1 MFFLDSE
8 NVGMGENDPPRKN
21 IISIE
26 WEGEINS
33 SGGIPPITP
42 KEYPCSL

>member
-21 IISIE
+21 ISIE